1 MEEFMEVRIESS
13 YENFGT
19 NTDLA
24 PGRKEHSRILQSKEW
39 LVKVDNTRSV
49 PYLLKFGTCETKNTC
64 FLLITDTKAV
74 WTEVLTKNQ
83 LVRRWRQCNPAA
95 NLNDNDQSFS
105 LLQSLIRDLHSPN
118 GISDANF
125 DIVESRDADLA
136 FELDCDKFKWRW
148 DAYLLGPKTSA
159 DVISKHLILPLISLT
174 HVSFYSADPVSEL
187 AEGDLEKT
195 VDKIGRTARRSAD
208 IHVKQTLSR
217 PRIATTLQR
226 ISSLLGFVQ
235 TLPPIRS
242 EMERPNLGGQVEAL
256 RAHIALSPD
265 EASHPSFSTAGDTR
279 WHQRAQNAVSS
290 KSVKP
295 PIETEVVQPAAAD
308 AESETESDSDDERD
322 VLASKSRASQDS
334 ASRVR
339 ATPPANLI
347 SEPPVLGQ
355 TSRLQ
360 SPESDSPPAKKFRSK
375 ITNISDSDS
384 DSDSRVKGRSQGSQ
398 GTAGGARPIVGRGVR
413 QPLKRGGRRF

>member
-1 MEEFMEVRIESS
+1 MEEFTEVRTESS
-13 YENFGT
+13 YESFGT
-19 NTDLA
+19 NTNLA
-24 PGRKEHSRILQSKEW
+24 PGRKEYSRILQSKEW

-49 PYLLKFGTCETKNTC
+49 PYLLFGQKVYFPFILATPSFDAMIIASLDKEPVNSS
-64 FLLITDTKAV
+64 L
-74 WTEVLTKNQ
+74 
-83 LVRRWRQCNPAA
+83 AA
-95 NLNDNDQSFS
+95 
-105 LLQSLIRDLHSPN
+105 SLIWDLHTLS

-148 DAYLLGPKTSA
+148 EAYLLGPKTSA

-195 VDKIGRTARRSAD
+195 VDKIGRTARRSVD

-217 PRIATTLQR
+217 PRISTTLQR
-226 ISSLLGFVQ
+226 ISSILGFVQ
-235 TLPPIRS
+235 TLPSIRS
-242 EMERPNLGGQVEAL
+242 ETERPNLEGQVEAL
-256 RAHIALSPD
+256 RDHIAPSPD
-265 EASHPSFSTAGDTR
+265 EASRPSFSTTGDTK
-279 WHQRAQNAVSS
+279 WHQGVQNAVPPE
-290 KSVKP
+290 SVKP
-295 PIETEVVQPAAAD
+295 PIEAKVIQPAAAD

-322 VLASKSRASQDS
+322 VLASKSRASQGS
-334 ASRVR
+334 ASRAR

-347 SEPPVLGQ
+347 SEPPVSGQ

-360 SPESDSPPAKKFRSK
+360 SPDSDSPPAKKFRSK

-398 GTAGGARPIVGRGVR
+398 GNTGGARPVIGRGVR